1 MTQVMLFI
9 AGQAILI
16 IGGLIGIYVK
26 VSLKLKELE
35 IRVKVVEKQ
44 DDQISNRL
52 DMLTDQISK
61 KLDLITQQLNQLSI
75 QLQNKQ
81 DRE

>member
-1 MTQVMLFI
+1 MNDLVLFLV
-9 AGQAILI
+9 GQAIAI
-16 IGGLIGIYVK
+16 LIGLVSIYVK

-35 IRVKVVEKQ
+35 IRVAVVEKH
-44 DDQISNRL
+44 DDQIN
-52 DMLTDQISK
+52 K
-61 KLDLITQQLNQLSI
+61 KLDTICNQLNALTI

>member
-1 MTQVMLFI
+1 MTQIIIFL
-9 AGQAILI
+9 AGQAIAILV
-16 IGGLIGIYVK
+16 GLIGIYVK

-35 IRVKVVEKQ
+35 VRVHVVEKQ
-44 DDQISNRL
+44 DDQISR
-52 DMLTDQISK
+52 
-61 KLDLITQQLNQLSI
+61 KLDTIAAQLNNLSI

>member
-1 MTQVMLFI
+1 MTQISIFL
-9 AGQAILI
+9 AGQAIAI
-16 IGGLIGIYVK
+16 IVGLISIYVK

-35 IRVKVVEKQ
+35 IRVHVVEKK
-44 DDQISNRL
+44 DD
-52 DMLTDQISK
+52 DISK
-61 KLDLITQQLNQLSI
+61 KLDTITQQLNQLFI

>member
-1 MTQVMLFI
+1 MTQVIIFL
-9 AGQAILI
+9 AGQAIAILV
-16 IGGLIGIYVK
+16 GLIGIYVK

-35 IRVKVVEKQ
+35 VRVNVVEKQ
-44 DDQISNRL
+44 DDQISR
-52 DMLTDQISK
+52 
-61 KLDLITQQLNQLSI
+61 KLDTIAAQLNNLSI

>member
-1 MTQVMLFI
+1 MTNLAVFMV
-9 AGQAILI
+9 GQAIAILT
-16 IGGLIGIYVK
+16 GLIGIYVK

-35 IRVKVVEKQ
+35 IRVAVVEKQ
-44 DDQISNRL
+44 DDQIS
-52 DMLTDQISK
+52 K
-61 KLDLITQQLNQLSI
+61 KLDTIASQLNQLFI

>member
-1 MTQVMLFI
+1 MTQIVVFL
-9 AGQAILI
+9 AGQAIAI
-16 IGGLIGIYVK
+16 IVGLIGIYVK

-35 IRVKVVEKQ
+35 IRVHVVEKQ
-44 DDQISNRL
+44 DDQIS
-52 DMLTDQISK
+52 K
-61 KLDLITQQLNQLSI
+61 KLDVIANQLNQLSI

>member
-1 MTQVMLFI
+1 MIFI

-35 IRVKVVEKQ
+35 IRVHVVEKQ
-44 DDQISNRL
+44 DDQISR
-52 DMLTDQISK
+52 
-61 KLDLITQQLNQLSI
+61 KLDTITQQLNQLSI

>member
-1 MTQVMLFI
+1 MTNVLLFI

-35 IRVKVVEKQ
+35 IRVNVVEKQ
-44 DDQISNRL
+44 DDQISR
-52 DMLTDQISK
+52 

>member
-1 MTQVMLFI
+1 MSQIIIFL
-9 AGQAILI
+9 AGQAIAI
-16 IGGLIGIYVK
+16 IIGLIGIYVK

-35 IRVKVVEKQ
+35 VRVHVVEKQ
-44 DDQISNRL
+44 DDQISR
-52 DMLTDQISK
+52 
-61 KLDLITQQLNQLSI
+61 KLDTIAQQLNNLSI

>member
-1 MTQVMLFI
+1 MTNVLLFI

-35 IRVKVVEKQ
+35 IRVHVVEKQ
-44 DDQISNRL
+44 DDQISR
-52 DMLTDQISK
+52 
-61 KLDLITQQLNQLSI
+61 KLDTIAQQLNQLSI

>member
-1 MTQVMLFI
+1 MTDVIIFI
-9 AGQAILI
+9 AGQAIII

-35 IRVKVVEKQ
+35 IRVNVVEKQ
-44 DDQISNRL
+44 DDQISR
-52 DMLTDQISK
+52 
-61 KLDLITQQLNQLSI
+61 KLDTIATQLNNLMVQI
-75 QLQNKQ
+75 QNKQ

>member
-1 MTQVMLFI
+1 MIFLV
-9 AGQAILI
+9 GQAVAILT
-16 IGGLIGIYVK
+16 GLIGIYVK

-35 IRVKVVEKQ
+35 VRVSVVEKQ
-44 DDQISNRL
+44 DDQISR
-52 DMLTDQISK
+52 
-61 KLDLITQQLNQLSI
+61 KLDVIANQLTNLSI

>member
-1 MTQVMLFI
+1 MTNLAIFLV
-9 AGQAILI
+9 GQAIAI
-16 IGGLIGIYVK
+16 VTGLIGIYVK

-35 IRVKVVEKQ
+35 IRVAVVEKQ
-44 DDQISNRL
+44 DDQISRKL
-52 DMLTDQISK
+52 DTIATQIS
-61 KLDLITQQLNQLSI
+61 NLSI

>member
-1 MTQVMLFI
+1 MSDLAIFLV
-9 AGQAILI
+9 GQAITILI
-16 IGGLIGIYVK
+16 GLIGIYVK

-35 IRVKVVEKQ
+35 IRVNVVEKQ
-44 DDQISNRL
+44 DDL
-52 DMLTDQISK
+52 ISK
-61 KLDLITQQLNQLSI
+61 KLDRIATQISDLCI

>member
-1 MTQVMLFI
+1 MTSLAIFLAGQFI
-9 AGQAILI
+9 AIVI
-16 IGGLIGIYVK
+16 GLISIYVK

-35 IRVKVVEKQ
+35 IRVAVVEKQ
-44 DDQISNRL
+44 DDQISRKL
-52 DMLTDQISK
+52 DTIATQIS
-61 KLDLITQQLNQLSI
+61 NLSI

>member
-1 MTQVMLFI
+1 MTNILIFI

-35 IRVKVVEKQ
+35 IRVHVVEKQ
-44 DDQISNRL
+44 DDQISR
-52 DMLTDQISK
+52 
-61 KLDLITQQLNQLSI
+61 KLDTIASQLNQLSI

>member
-1 MTQVMLFI
+1 MNEVIIFI

-16 IGGLIGIYVK
+16 LGGLIGIYVK

-35 IRVKVVEKQ
+35 IRVNVVEKQ
-44 DDQISNRL
+44 DDQIS
-52 DMLTDQISK
+52 K
-61 KLDLITQQLNQLSI
+61 KLDNIFNQLTHLTI

>member
-1 MTQVMLFI
+1 VIIFL
-9 AGQAILI
+9 AGQAIAILV
-16 IGGLIGIYVK
+16 GLIGIYVK

-35 IRVKVVEKQ
+35 VRVHVVEKQ
-44 DDQISNRL
+44 DDQISR
-52 DMLTDQISK
+52 
-61 KLDLITQQLNQLSI
+61 KLDTIAAQLNNLSI

>member
-1 MTQVMLFI
+1 MTQLFLFI
-9 AGQAILI
+9 AGQAIII

-35 IRVKVVEKQ
+35 IRVNVVEKQ
-44 DDQISNRL
+44 DDKISR
-52 DMLTDQISK
+52 
-61 KLDLITQQLNQLSI
+61 KLDNIFNQLNQLTI

>member
-1 MTQVMLFI
+1 MTNVLLFI
-9 AGQAILI
+9 AGQAIII

-35 IRVKVVEKQ
+35 IRVNVVEKQ
-44 DDQISNRL
+44 DDQISR
-52 DMLTDQISK
+52 
-61 KLDLITQQLNQLSI
+61 KLDLITSQLNQLSI

>member
-1 MTQVMLFI
+1 MIFLV
-9 AGQAILI
+9 GQAIAILT
-16 IGGLIGIYVK
+16 GLIGIYVK

-35 IRVKVVEKQ
+35 VRVSVVEKQ
-44 DDQISNRL
+44 DDQISR
-52 DMLTDQISK
+52 
-61 KLDLITQQLNQLSI
+61 KLDVIANQLTNLSI

>member
-1 MTQVMLFI
+1 MIFI
-9 AGQAILI
+9 VGQAVAILT
-16 IGGLIGIYVK
+16 GLIGIYVK

-35 IRVKVVEKQ
+35 VRVSVVEKQ
-44 DDQISNRL
+44 DDQISR
-52 DMLTDQISK
+52 
-61 KLDLITQQLNQLSI
+61 KLDVIANQLTNLSI

>member
-1 MTQVMLFI
+1 MTNILIFI

-35 IRVKVVEKQ
+35 IRVHVVEKQ
-44 DDQISNRL
+44 DDQISR
-52 DMLTDQISK
+52 
-61 KLDLITQQLNQLSI
+61 KLDTIAQQLNQLSI